1 MKLAVTTTEK
11 KKTVTDA
18 PEAQAQV
25 QGAAI
30 TGSAAPSAEQ
40 QKTSSRSS
48 LLQQLG
54 YKPMSSSTTYP
65 MPRPTTQ
72 QTTPE
77 TSAAS
82 SGSAAPSA
90 EKQKTSPWSS
100 LLQQLGYKPT
110 SSSTYP
116 AAQQTTQQTTPETP
130 AASSGAEA
138 QTGNATG
145 VGTSQVTGQTQDT
158 AAGSTTG
165 TTTTTKVTY
174 TPPEF
179 KEAEYAPDFKPVLDD
194 WLAAAREQQEKS
206 IDYATNQGV
215 AELQRAQEDA
225 KQAYQTQRN
234 QVATAEQRA
243 LDNQALYAESRGD
256 RGGIGAAQYAAIQ
269 NTAAINT
276 LAVNQQQTKLA
287 TDTARQIADLRARGE
302 YQKADALLTLTQNY
316 LSQLLSLKQWALS
329 FNLSVDEFNNSL
341 KQWALSY
348 EMEVAQLTGTYQGEP
363 TYAAQQDQLN
373 RLSQSGYALLQAG
386 VLPSQEQ
393 LDAMGMTQQEAYY
406 WMQANGFM
414 QIYGLEGTPFE
425 TTLRGAF
432 GGRLGGIFGGGSGG
446 SGGGGLPSGSS
457 GRRSSSGPGGGGLP
471 SGSSGGALSSI
482 PANKATPFTGTTPST
497 SRTSFSSSPD
507 GGVYTYAGKAYNSMD
522 AVKNAVNNAN
532 LSDSEF
538 ATVKRKAESQTG
550 VKWK

>member
-1 MKLAVTTTEK
+1 MAVTTTEE

-18 PEAQAQV
+18 AGNPTQA
-25 QGAAI
+25 AADKNSLSPGFMI
-30 TGSAAPSAEQ
+30 TGNATAPA
-40 QKTSSRSS
+40 
-48 LLQQLG
+48 
-54 YKPMSSSTTYP
+54 
-65 MPRPTTQ
+65 TQ
-72 QTTPE
+72 QTTPI
-77 TSAAS
+77 T
-82 SGSAAPSA
+82 
-90 EKQKTSPWSS
+90 
-100 LLQQLGYKPT
+100 
-110 SSSTYP
+110 
-116 AAQQTTQQTTPETP
+116 QQTTQQTTPETP
-130 AASSGAEA
+130 ATPSGTEA
-138 QTGNATG
+138 PAGNTGGA
-145 VGTSQVTGQTQDT
+145 GTAQVTGQTQGT
-158 AAGSTTG
+158 TAGSTTG

-179 KEAEYAPDFKPVLDD
+179 KEAEYAPDLKPILDD

-225 KQAYQTQRN
+225 QQAYQTQRN

-243 LDNQALYAESRGD
+243 LDNQALYAEARGD

-287 TDTARQIADLRARGE
+287 TDTARQIADLRAQGE
-302 YQKADALLTLTQNY
+302 YKKADALLTLTQNY

-348 EMEVAQLTGTYQGEP
+348 EMEVAQLTGTYRGEP

-406 WMQANGFM
+406 WMRANGFM
-414 QIYGLEGTPFE
+414 QIYGLEGTPFA
-425 TTLRGAF
+425 TATRYPTYS
-432 GGRLGGIFGGGSGG
+432 GGGS
-446 SGGGGLPSGSS
+446 SGSS
-457 GRRSSSGPGGGGLP
+457 
-471 SGSSGGALSSI
+471 SGSSSRSKKSTSKSSGGPSRSPGSSSNSSI
-482 PANKATPFTGTTPST
+482 PANKATQFTGKTPNT
-497 SRTSFSSSPD
+497 SRTSFSYSPD
-507 GGVYTYAGKAYNSMD
+507 EGIYTYAGKSYNNMD
-522 AVKNAVNNAN
+522 AVKKAINKAN

>member
-1 MKLAVTTTEK
+1 MKLAVTTTEE

-18 PEAQAQV
+18 AGNPTQA
-25 QGAAI
+25 AADKNSLSPGFMI
-30 TGSAAPSAEQ
+30 TGNA
-40 QKTSSRSS
+40 
-48 LLQQLG
+48 
-54 YKPMSSSTTYP
+54 TTP
-65 MPRPTTQ
+65 ATQ
-72 QTTPE
+72 QTTPV
-77 TSAAS
+77 T
-82 SGSAAPSA
+82 
-90 EKQKTSPWSS
+90 QKTA
-100 LLQQLGYKPT
+100 T
-110 SSSTYP
+110 
-116 AAQQTTQQTTPETP
+116 ETP

-145 VGTSQVTGQTQDT
+145 VGTSQVTGQAQNTPAT
-158 AAGSTTG
+158 GSTGTTG

-179 KEAEYAPDFKPVLDD
+179 KEAEYAPDLKPILDD
-194 WLAAAREQQEKS
+194 WLTAAREQQEKS

-287 TDTARQIADLRARGE
+287 TDTARQIADLRAQGE
-302 YQKADALLTLTQNY
+302 YKKADALLTLTQSY

-348 EMEVAQLTGTYQGEP
+348 EMEVAQLTGTYRGEP

-414 QIYGLEGTPFE
+414 QIYGLEGTPFA
-425 TTLRGAF
+425 TATRYPTYS
-432 GGRLGGIFGGGSGG
+432 GGGS
-446 SGGGGLPSGSS
+446 SGSS
-457 GRRSSSGPGGGGLP
+457 
-471 SGSSGGALSSI
+471 SGSSSSSKKSTSKSSGGPSRSSGSSSNSSI
-482 PANKATPFTGTTPST
+482 PANKATQFTGKTPNT
-497 SRTSFSSSPD
+497 SRTSFSYSPD
-507 GGVYTYAGKAYNSMD
+507 EGIYTYAGKSYNNMD
-522 AVKNAVNNAN
+522 AVKKAINKAN

>member
-30 TGSAAPSAEQ
+30 TGSAAPSAGQ

-48 LLQQLG
+48 LPQQPG
-54 YKPMSSSTTYP
+54 HKPMSSSTTYP

-77 TSAAS
+77 TPAAS

-90 EKQKTSPWSS
+90 EQQKTSWWDSF
-100 LLQQLGYKPT
+100 LQQIGHRP
-110 SSSTYP
+110 
-116 AAQQTTQQTTPETP
+116 TTQQTTPETP
-130 AASSGAEA
+130 AGDTAGA
-138 QTGNATG
+138 
-145 VGTSQVTGQTQDT
+145 GTSQDT
-158 AAGSTTG
+158 AAGSTDG
-165 TTTTTKVTY
+165 ATTTTKITY

-179 KEAEYAPDFKPVLDD
+179 KEAEYAPDLKPVLDD
-194 WLAAAREQQEKS
+194 WIAAAREQQEKS

-234 QVATAEQRA
+234 QVAAAEQRA

-287 TDTARQIADLRARGE
+287 TDTARQIADLRAQGE
-302 YQKADALLTLTQNY
+302 YKKADALLTLTQNY
-316 LSQLLSLKQWALS
+316 LSQLLSLKRWALS

-425 TTLRGAF
+425 TTLRGGI

-446 SGGGGLPSGSS
+446 RRLSSGSGGGGLPSGSS
-457 GRRSSSGPGGGGLP
+457 GGSSRKSSG
-471 SGSSGGALSSI
+471 SGGNYSSYSQNSSMSKAEISATQRALGVTVDGVWGPKTQAAFDKSG
-482 PANKATPFTGTTPST
+482 KST
-497 SRTSFSSSPD
+497 NYLTVE
-507 GGVYTYAGKAYNSMD
+507 GL
-522 AVKNAVNNAN
+522 VKEQSNRRDKESLIHTANAN
-532 LSDSEF
+532 GLLKDNESEKLM
-538 ATVKRKAESQTG
+538 TKYVH
-550 VKWK
+550 

>member
-1 MKLAVTTTEK
+1 MAVTTTEE

-18 PEAQAQV
+18 AGNPTQA
-25 QGAAI
+25 AADKNSLSPGFMI
-30 TGSAAPSAEQ
+30 TGNA
-40 QKTSSRSS
+40 
-48 LLQQLG
+48 
-54 YKPMSSSTTYP
+54 TTP
-65 MPRPTTQ
+65 ATQ
-72 QTTPE
+72 QTTPV
-77 TSAAS
+77 T
-82 SGSAAPSA
+82 
-90 EKQKTSPWSS
+90 QKTA
-100 LLQQLGYKPT
+100 T
-110 SSSTYP
+110 
-116 AAQQTTQQTTPETP
+116 ETP

-145 VGTSQVTGQTQDT
+145 VGTSQVTGQAQNTPAT
-158 AAGSTTG
+158 GSTGTTG

-179 KEAEYAPDFKPVLDD
+179 KEAEYAPDLKPILDD
-194 WLAAAREQQEKS
+194 WLTAAREQQEKS

-287 TDTARQIADLRARGE
+287 TDTARQIADLRAQGE
-302 YQKADALLTLTQNY
+302 YKKADALLTLTQSY

-348 EMEVAQLTGTYQGEP
+348 EMEVAQLTGTYRGEP

-414 QIYGLEGTPFE
+414 QIYGLEGTPFA
-425 TTLRGAF
+425 TATRYPTYS
-432 GGRLGGIFGGGSGG
+432 GGGS
-446 SGGGGLPSGSS
+446 SGSS
-457 GRRSSSGPGGGGLP
+457 
-471 SGSSGGALSSI
+471 SGSSSSSKKSTSKSSGGPSRSSGSSSNSSI
-482 PANKATPFTGTTPST
+482 PANKATQFTGKTPNT
-497 SRTSFSSSPD
+497 SRTSFSYSPD
-507 GGVYTYAGKAYNSMD
+507 EGIYTYAGKSYNNMD
-522 AVKNAVNNAN
+522 AVKKAINKAN

>member
-1 MKLAVTTTEK
+1 MKLAVTTTEE

-18 PEAQAQV
+18 AGNPTQA
-25 QGAAI
+25 AADKNSLSPGFMI
-30 TGSAAPSAEQ
+30 TGNATAPA
-40 QKTSSRSS
+40 
-48 LLQQLG
+48 
-54 YKPMSSSTTYP
+54 
-65 MPRPTTQ
+65 TQ
-72 QTTPE
+72 QTTPI
-77 TSAAS
+77 T
-82 SGSAAPSA
+82 
-90 EKQKTSPWSS
+90 
-100 LLQQLGYKPT
+100 
-110 SSSTYP
+110 
-116 AAQQTTQQTTPETP
+116 QQTTQQTTPETP
-130 AASSGAEA
+130 ATPSGTEA
-138 QTGNATG
+138 PAGNTGGA
-145 VGTSQVTGQTQDT
+145 GTAQVTGQTQGT
-158 AAGSTTG
+158 TAGSTTG

-179 KEAEYAPDFKPVLDD
+179 KEAEYAPDLKPILDD

-225 KQAYQTQRN
+225 QQAYQTQRN

-243 LDNQALYAESRGD
+243 LDNQALYAEARGD

-287 TDTARQIADLRARGE
+287 TDTARQIADLRAQGE
-302 YQKADALLTLTQNY
+302 YKKADALLTLTQNY

-348 EMEVAQLTGTYQGEP
+348 EMEVAQLTGTYRGEP

-406 WMQANGFM
+406 WMRANGFM
-414 QIYGLEGTPFE
+414 QIYGLEGTPFA
-425 TTLRGAF
+425 TATRYPTYS
-432 GGRLGGIFGGGSGG
+432 GGGS
-446 SGGGGLPSGSS
+446 SGSS
-457 GRRSSSGPGGGGLP
+457 
-471 SGSSGGALSSI
+471 SGSSSRSKKSTSKSSGGPSRSPGSSSNSSI
-482 PANKATPFTGTTPST
+482 PANKATQFTGKTPNT
-497 SRTSFSSSPD
+497 SRTSFSYSPD
-507 GGVYTYAGKAYNSMD
+507 EGIYTYAGKSYNNMD
-522 AVKNAVNNAN
+522 AVKKAINKAN

>member
-1 MKLAVTTTEK
+1 MAVTTTEE

-18 PEAQAQV
+18 AGNPTQA
-25 QGAAI
+25 AADKNSLSPGFMI
-30 TGSAAPSAEQ
+30 TGNATAPA
-40 QKTSSRSS
+40 
-48 LLQQLG
+48 
-54 YKPMSSSTTYP
+54 
-65 MPRPTTQ
+65 TQ
-72 QTTPE
+72 QTTPV
-77 TSAAS
+77 T
-82 SGSAAPSA
+82 
-90 EKQKTSPWSS
+90 
-100 LLQQLGYKPT
+100 QQTTPVT
-110 SSSTYP
+110 QQTTP
-116 AAQQTTQQTTPETP
+116 VTQQTTQQTKPETP
-130 AASSGAEA
+130 ATPSGTEA
-138 QTGNATG
+138 QAGNTGG
-145 VGTSQVTGQTQDT
+145 VGTAQVTGQTQGT
-158 AAGSTTG
+158 TAGSTTG

-179 KEAEYAPDFKPVLDD
+179 KEAEYAPDLKPILDD

-243 LDNQALYAESRGD
+243 LDNQALYAEARGD

-287 TDTARQIADLRARGE
+287 TDTARQIADLRAQGE
-302 YQKADALLTLTQNY
+302 YKKADALLTLTQNY

-406 WMQANGFM
+406 WMQANGFR
-414 QIYGLEGTPFE
+414 QIYGLEGTPFA
-425 TTLRGAF
+425 TATRYPTY
-432 GGRLGGIFGGGSGG
+432 
-446 SGGGGLPSGSS
+446 SGGGGGGSSGSS
-457 GRRSSSGPGGGGLP
+457 SSSKKSTSKSRRRSSSS
-471 SGSSGGALSSI
+471 SGSSSSSSI
-482 PANKATPFTGTTPST
+482 PANKATQFTGKKPNT
-497 SRTSFSSSPD
+497 SRTSFSYSPD
-507 GGVYTYAGKAYNSMD
+507 EGIYTYAGKSYNNMD
-522 AVKNAVNNAN
+522 AVKKAINKAN

>member
-77 TSAAS
+77 TPAAS
-82 SGSAAPSA
+82 SVGASPSA
-90 EKQKTSPWSS
+90 EHQTTPPGDAF
-100 LLQQLGYKPT
+100 LQQIGHRP
-110 SSSTYP
+110 
-116 AAQQTTQQTTPETP
+116 TTQQTTPETP
-130 AASSGAEA
+130 AGDTAGA
-138 QTGNATG
+138 
-145 VGTSQVTGQTQDT
+145 GTSQAT
-158 AAGSTTG
+158 AAGSTDG
-165 TTTTTKVTY
+165 ATTTTKITY

-179 KEAEYAPDFKPVLDD
+179 KEAEYAPDLKPVLDD

-234 QVATAEQRA
+234 QVAAAEQRA

-363 TYAAQQDQLN
+363 TYAAQQDQLE

-406 WMQANGFM
+406 WMLANGFM

-482 PANKATPFTGTTPST
+482 PANKATQFTGTTPNT
-497 SRTSFSSSPD
+497 SRTSFSYSPD
-507 GGVYTYAGKAYNSMD
+507 EGVYTYAGKAYNSMD

>member
-1 MKLAVTTTEK
+1 MKLAVTTTEE

-18 PEAQAQV
+18 AGNPTQA
-25 QGAAI
+25 AADKNSLSPGFMI
-30 TGSAAPSAEQ
+30 TGNATAPA
-40 QKTSSRSS
+40 
-48 LLQQLG
+48 
-54 YKPMSSSTTYP
+54 
-65 MPRPTTQ
+65 TQ
-72 QTTPE
+72 QTTPV
-77 TSAAS
+77 T
-82 SGSAAPSA
+82 
-90 EKQKTSPWSS
+90 
-100 LLQQLGYKPT
+100 
-110 SSSTYP
+110 
-116 AAQQTTQQTTPETP
+116 QQTTQQTTPETP
-130 AASSGAEA
+130 ATPSGTEA
-138 QTGNATG
+138 QAGNTGG
-145 VGTSQVTGQTQDT
+145 VGTAQVTGQTQGT
-158 AAGSTTG
+158 TAGSTTG

-179 KEAEYAPDFKPVLDD
+179 KEAEYAPDLKPILDD

-287 TDTARQIADLRARGE
+287 TDTARQIADLRAQGE
-302 YQKADALLTLTQNY
+302 YKKADALLTLTQNY

-406 WMQANGFM
+406 WMQANGFR
-414 QIYGLEGTPFE
+414 QIYGLEGTPFA
-425 TTLRGAF
+425 TATRYPTYS
-432 GGRLGGIFGGGSGG
+432 GGGS
-446 SGGGGLPSGSS
+446 SGSS
-457 GRRSSSGPGGGGLP
+457 
-471 SGSSGGALSSI
+471 SGSSSSSKKSTSKSSGGPSRSSGSSSNSSI
-482 PANKATPFTGTTPST
+482 PANKATQFTGKTPNT
-497 SRTSFSSSPD
+497 SRTSFSYSPD
-507 GGVYTYAGKAYNSMD
+507 EGIYTYAGKSYNNMD
-522 AVKNAVNNAN
+522 AVKKAINKAN

>member
-1 MKLAVTTTEK
+1 MKLAVTTTEE

-18 PEAQAQV
+18 AGNPTQA
-25 QGAAI
+25 AADKNSLSPGFMI
-30 TGSAAPSAEQ
+30 TGNATAPV
-40 QKTSSRSS
+40 
-48 LLQQLG
+48 
-54 YKPMSSSTTYP
+54 
-65 MPRPTTQ
+65 TQ
-72 QTTPE
+72 QTTPV
-77 TSAAS
+77 T
-82 SGSAAPSA
+82 
-90 EKQKTSPWSS
+90 QKTA
-100 LLQQLGYKPT
+100 T
-110 SSSTYP
+110 
-116 AAQQTTQQTTPETP
+116 ETP

-145 VGTSQVTGQTQDT
+145 VGTSQVTGQTQNT
-158 AAGSTTG
+158 PATGSTGTTG

-179 KEAEYAPDFKPVLDD
+179 KEAEYAPDLKPILDD
-194 WLAAAREQQEKS
+194 WLTAAREQQEKS

-234 QVATAEQRA
+234 QVATAEQRS

-287 TDTARQIADLRARGE
+287 TDTARQIADLRAQGE
-302 YQKADALLTLTQNY
+302 YKKADALLTLTQNY

-348 EMEVAQLTGTYQGEP
+348 EMEVAQLTGTYRGEP

-406 WMQANGFM
+406 WMRANGFM
-414 QIYGLEGTPFE
+414 QIYGLEGTPFA
-425 TTLRGAF
+425 TATRYPTYS
-432 GGRLGGIFGGGSGG
+432 GGGS
-446 SGGGGLPSGSS
+446 SGSS
-457 GRRSSSGPGGGGLP
+457 SGSSSGRKKSTSKSSGGSSRS
-471 SGSSGGALSSI
+471 SGSSSNSSI
-482 PANKATPFTGTTPST
+482 PANKATQFTGKKPNT
-497 SRTSFSSSPD
+497 SRTSFSYSPD
-507 GGVYTYAGKAYNSMD
+507 EGIYTYAGKSYNNMD
-522 AVKNAVNNAN
+522 AVKKAINNAN